1 MREDKLQQYREREP
15 DALFDV
21 AIEPPTALLLEVS
34 AEDPSP
40 NPEPR
45 ALTPNP
51 NPEL

>member
-21 AIEPPTALLLEVS
+21 TVEPPTALLLEVS

>member
-1 MREDKLQQYREREP
+1 MREDKLQQYRERDP

-21 AIEPPTALLLEVS
+21 SIEPPTALLLEVS

-45 ALTPNP
+45 TPNP
-51 NPEL
+51 EP

>member
-40 NPEPR
+40 PNPEPR
-45 ALTPNP
+45 TPNP
-51 NPEL
+51 EP